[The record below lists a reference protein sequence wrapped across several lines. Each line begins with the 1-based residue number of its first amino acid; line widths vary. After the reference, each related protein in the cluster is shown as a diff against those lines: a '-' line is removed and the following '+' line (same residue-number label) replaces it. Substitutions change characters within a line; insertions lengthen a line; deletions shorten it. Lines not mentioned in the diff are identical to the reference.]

1 MRKLRER
8 LPWSVHERNTRCPA
22 ALYRQG
28 YIPAEFSLVRERLMS
43 TIALTEDTF
52 EDTDD
57 VRARLDGVAS

>member
-1 MRKLRER
+1 MRKPRER

-22 ALYRQG
+22 ALYGQG
-28 YIPAEFSLVRERLMS
+28 YISAEFSFVRERLMS

-57 VRARLDGVAS
+57 VRAGLDGVAS